1 MKRKYFSALLM
12 GALTVASVSTM
23 TSCKD
28 YDDDINKVETIA
40 DANNA
45 LIKKLQ
51 EQTSA
56 LQTAL
61 TTAQST
67 ADAAKTAAA
76 DAATAAK
83 NAQATGD
90 DALAK
95 AKTAEAAA
103 EAAKA
108 AAAEAQKAAIE
119 EATKQVKELKDQVDA
134 ALSQKLDV
142 AVFNEAVTKLE
153 GTIAGIDETLNKLG
167 DDVKKNQNDIKTA
180 QEAIATLTAAQKDAA
195 NQIAAL
201 EAYKKTL
208 ESETIPGLNEAIKA
222 NGVEINGVKK
232 SVEDL
237 KKATE
242 DAQKKL
248 SDEIAKVSGDLTALQ
263 STVDGIDKAYKEADA
278 DLQKQIKDLLETVNT
293 NKDEAASAINLAVK
307 DINKL
312 MASNKEKLEKY
323 AKDEAAKAAKAVKD
337 DLQKQIDALS
347 KITINGTEQGLAKWM
362 TDINNKFDNYY
373 TTGQIDKK
381 ITDLTKDYKKAV
393 ADAAKEASE
402 ALSDAVK
409 EINRDLG
416 GKIQTL
422 HILVA
427 KRLTSIVFAPTTY
440 INGIEAIKFAT
451 LHYYDWGT
459 KAADWEAD
467 QAKMEATDT
476 KVWTYINDKE
486 TIVNYLLN
494 PTGVTLD
501 DIASLEFVSQEA
513 TNETRAAGAPI
524 QVADKKVVD
533 GKLILNVQKVGNAP
547 LGSSGSKFPIVA
559 LKAKLAD
566 KVLAE
571 NEQNVFVY
579 SDWARLYESTERP
592 YIHNVKAKNADGT
605 PSEDELG
612 FHNQKASHFWNYSD
626 AYLGKTKADELPWNT
641 YNNIC
646 IAEKVTY
653 NKSVDLNKLV
663 EVCDKNG
670 SIYDLDKFGLKFE
683 FHLMDYKLK
692 NNNNAT
698 DVTNQI
704 HFGKLLKDGHTLV
717 ATSRDGKEGNRDA
730 IGRQPMIQAVLKD
743 VNDPKNVKVVDVR
756 YFKIQWIDEITAKQY
771 GALTEDFKEDYSC
784 GNTYNFIVKEE
795 AVNKIYASE
804 NMSRDEFHITY
815 YPDDKLYPTVEDAT
829 NSTNPLSGTSFRDLK
844 DWSQAGQTHNMEWTY
859 DVTNFK
865 ATQAEYEAGKA
876 VRTVYGVF
884 YKNSNRNSK
893 IIFSLTAVLKINK
906 MAYADGLNYSQ
917 EQWAPAGL
925 TMANGLSN
933 ASKAR
938 TINPAL
944 RSDATYGTAAHFTD
958 AQIIGDLKAG
968 YINDG
973 QVPATVAALVKNA
986 QNVNL
991 IFDEARLSEVA
1002 SATNTKTADWTV
1014 ANNGYELKYKNVA
1027 AAEITIDGVI
1037 SLKELGNAGKG
1048 GNPTEGALLLVGK
1061 KVPVIL
1067 NTDYCGLNETIDKY
1081 LVNFMQPLTMND
1093 IKITDNLVDIIDGG
1107 SVSVSI
1113 KDKIIIKEAFGLK
1126 RTILGPAIQLHAE
1139 AEELRTWYIVKD
1151 PVWDETNIKT
1161 NLQKNGTIGSSVNQ
1175 KLSDL
1180 KKADGKAK
1188 YRVVV
1193 DNEAQTV
1200 TFHNMSGNAIS
1211 QPFQISIPVSV
1222 KTKWGTFTQNVIIN
1236 VKPGN

>member
-76 DAATAAK
+76 DAATAAQ

-263 STVDGIDKAYKEADA
+263 ATVNGIDEAYKKADA

-323 AKDEAAKAAKAVKD
+323 AKDEAEAAAKAVKD

-373 TTGQIDKK
+373 TTGQIDEK
-381 ITDLTKDYKKAV
+381 ITNLTNDYKKAV
-393 ADAAKEASE
+393 ADAAKKASD

-409 EINRDLG
+409 KINTDLG
-416 GKIQTL
+416 GKIKTL

-451 LHYYDWGT
+451 LQYYDWGT

-467 QAKMEATDT
+467 HAKMEATDT

-513 TNETRAAGAPI
+513 TNTRAAGAPI

-547 LGSSGSKFPIVA
+547 LGNSLSKFPIVA

-592 YIHNVKAKNADGT
+592 FIHNVKAKNEDGT
-605 PSEDELG
+605 PSETQY
-612 FHNQKASHFWNYSD
+612 NSHFWNYSTVYD
-626 AYLGKTKADELPWNT
+626 GGTKAKELSDIYNT
-641 YNNIC
+641 QH
-646 IAEKVTY
+646 IAEEVNYT
-653 NKSVDLNKLV
+653 KSVDLNKLV

-692 NNNNAT
+692 NLYEAV
-698 DVTNQI
+698 DATNQI
-704 HFGKLLKDGHTLV
+704 HFGKLLEDGHTLV

-743 VNDPKNVKVVDVR
+743 VNDPKNVKVIDVR
-756 YFKIQWIDEITAKQY
+756 YFKIKWIDEIVAKEY
-771 GALTEDFKEDYSC
+771 GALTKDFTENYSC
-784 GNTYNFIVKEE
+784 GNTYDFIVKEE
-795 AVNKIYASE
+795 AVNKVYASE
-804 NMSRDEFHITY
+804 NMSRDEFHSVY
-815 YPDDKLYPTVEDAT
+815 YPDSHLYPTVKDAT
-829 NSTNPLSGTSFRDLK
+829 NGTNQLANTNFSDLS
-844 DWSQAGQTHNMEWTY
+844 DWWSAGQTHNMKWTY

-884 YKNSNRNSK
+884 YKKSNPNSK

-944 RSDATYGTAAHFTD
+944 RSDATYGRAHFTD

-968 YINDG
+968 YINNG

-1126 RTILGPAIQLHAE
+1126 RTILGPANQLHAE
-1139 AEELRTWYIVKD
+1139 AAALRTWYIVET
-1151 PVWDETNIKT
+1151 PFWDQANIKT

-1175 KLSDL
+1175 KLSEL
-1180 KKADGKAK
+1180 KNADGSAK

-1193 DNEAQTV
+1193 DGTAQTV

>member
-61 TTAQST
+61 STAQST

-76 DAATAAK
+76 DAATAAQ

-180 QEAIATLTAAQKDAA
+180 QETIATLTAAQKDAA
-195 NQIAAL
+195 IQIAAL
-201 EAYKKTL
+201 EAYKNTL
-208 ESETIPGLNEAIKA
+208 ESETIPGLNDLIKA

-232 SVEDL
+232 SVGDL
-237 KKATE
+237 KNDIEK
-242 DAQKKL
+242 AQKQL
-248 SDEIAKVSGDLTALQ
+248 SDDIAKVSGDLTALQ

-278 DLQKQIKDLLETVNT
+278 DLQKQIKDLLKTVNT
-293 NKDEAASAINLAVK
+293 NKDEAASAIKLEVQK
-307 DINKL
+307 INDL
-312 MASNKEKLEKY
+312 MASNKTELEKY

-409 EINRDLG
+409 KINTDLG

-451 LHYYDWGT
+451 LQYYDWGT

-513 TNETRAAGAPI
+513 TNTRAAGAPI

-547 LGSSGSKFPIVA
+547 LGNSLSKFPIVA

-592 YIHNVKAKNADGT
+592 YIHNVKAKNEDGT
-605 PSEDELG
+605 PSETQY
-612 FHNQKASHFWNYSD
+612 NSHFWNYSTV
-626 AYLGKTKADELPWNT
+626 YNGGTKADELSWP
-641 YNNIC
+641 NNYDY
-646 IAEKVTY
+646 IAAEVDY

-663 EVCDKNG
+663 EVCDKQG

-692 NNNNAT
+692 NEQQTVDA
-698 DVTNQI
+698 TNQI
-704 HFGKLLKDGHTLV
+704 HFGKLLEDGHTLV
-717 ATSRDGKEGNRDA
+717 ATSRDGKVGNRDA

-756 YFKIQWIDEITAKQY
+756 YFKVKWTDVLVTKNY
-771 GALTEDFKEDYSC
+771 GALTEDFSDKYSC
-784 GNTYNFIVKEE
+784 GESYDFIVKEE
-795 AVNKIYASE
+795 AVNKLYASE
-804 NMSRDEFHITY
+804 DMSRDEFHTVY
-815 YPDDKLYPTVEDAT
+815 TPSKKLYPTAEDAAADE
-829 NSTNPLSGTSFRDLK
+829 NAYSTSKTSFADVH
-844 DWSQAGQTHNMEWTY
+844 DWYDPGQTHNMKWSLNIA
-859 DVTNFK
+859 DFK

-944 RSDATYGTAAHFTD
+944 RSDATYGTAASFTD

-986 QNVNL
+986 EKVNL

-1014 ANNGYELKYKNVA
+1014 ANHGYELKYKNVA
-1027 AAEITIDGVI
+1027 AAEITTKGVI
-1037 SLKELGNAGKG
+1037 SLKEMGNAGKG

-1126 RTILGPAIQLHAE
+1126 RTILGPANQLHAE
-1139 AEELRTWYIVKD
+1139 AAALRTWYIVKA
-1151 PVWDETNIKT
+1151 PFWDQANIKT

-1175 KLSDL
+1175 KLSEL
-1180 KKADGKAK
+1180 KNADGSAK

-1193 DNEAQTV
+1193 DGTAQTV

-1222 KTKWGTFTQNVIIN
+1222 ETKWGTFTQNVIIN

>member
-167 DDVKKNQNDIKTA
+167 DDVKKNQDAIKTA

-278 DLQKQIKDLLETVNT
+278 DLQKQIKDLLKTVNT

-307 DINKL
+307 DINDL
-312 MASNKEKLEKY
+312 MASNKTELEKY
-323 AKDEAAKAAKAVKD
+323 AKDEAKAAAKAVKD

-409 EINRDLG
+409 KINTDLG

-467 QAKMEATDT
+467 HAKMEATDT

-513 TNETRAAGAPI
+513 TNTRAAGAPI

-547 LGSSGSKFPIVA
+547 LGDNLYKFPIVA

-605 PSEDELG
+605 PSESQY
-612 FHNQKASHFWNYSD
+612 NSHFWNYSTV
-626 AYLGKTKADELPWNT
+626 YNGGTKADELN
-641 YNNIC
+641 YNNNYNY
-646 IAEKVTY
+646 IAAEVDY
-653 NKSVDLNKLV
+653 DKSVDLNKLV
-663 EVCDKNG
+663 EVCDKQG

-692 NNNNAT
+692 NELQTVDA
-698 DVTNQI
+698 TNQI
-704 HFGKLLKDGHTLV
+704 HFGKLLEDGHTLV

-743 VNDPKNVKVVDVR
+743 VNDPKNVKVIDVR
-756 YFKIQWIDEITAKQY
+756 YFKIKWTDVLVTKNY
-771 GALTEDFKEDYSC
+771 GALTEDFSDKYSC
-784 GNTYNFIVKEE
+784 GESYDFIVKEE
-795 AVNKIYASE
+795 AVNKLYASE
-804 NMSRDEFHITY
+804 DMSRDEFHTVY
-815 YPDDKLYPTVEDAT
+815 TPSAVLYPTAEDAAAGK
-829 NSTNPLSGTSFRDLK
+829 NAYSFWKTSFADVH
-844 DWSQAGQTHNMEWTY
+844 DWTDPGQTHNMKWSLNIA
-859 DVTNFK
+859 DFK

-884 YKNSNRNSK
+884 YKKSNRNSK

-944 RSDATYGTAAHFTD
+944 RSDVTYGTGTAARFTD

-968 YINDG
+968 YINNG

-986 QNVNL
+986 ENVNL

-1014 ANNGYELKYKNVA
+1014 ANNGYELKYKDVA
-1027 AAEITIDGVI
+1027 AAEISDKGVI
-1037 SLKELGNAGKG
+1037 SLKEENPGLQGK
-1048 GNPTEGALLLVGK
+1048 PTEGALLLVGK

-1126 RTILGPAIQLHAE
+1126 RTILGPANQLHAE
-1139 AEELRTWYIVKD
+1139 AEALRTWYIVKA
-1151 PVWDETNIKT
+1151 PFWDQANIKT

-1175 KLSDL
+1175 KLSEL
-1180 KKADGKAK
+1180 KNADGSAK

-1193 DNEAQTV
+1193 NGTAQTV